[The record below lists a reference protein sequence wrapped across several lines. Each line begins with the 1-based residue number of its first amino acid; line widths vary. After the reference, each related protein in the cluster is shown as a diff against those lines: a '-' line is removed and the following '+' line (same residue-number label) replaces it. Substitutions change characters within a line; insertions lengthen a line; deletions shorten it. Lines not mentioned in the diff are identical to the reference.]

1 MGKQSGGDMKST
13 ALRVVFIAAG
23 LSLAACGQQQSG
35 EQAASAPAATAT
47 SVFDIMN
54 ASIIP
59 QSNQIWE
66 LAGDL
71 YDDDGNIDGAR
82 LSDEKWQTILDA
94 AIAMGAGAKTMA
106 EATGLKA
113 APAGV
118 KIQSEGTEGAAGA
131 ADVQAA
137 MDADPKAFSEDAA
150 QLVAIADEIVAAA
163 RAHDG
168 MKTDDASARLT
179 DVCGACHAKFWY
191 PKQAA
196 Q

>member
-1 MGKQSGGDMKST
+1 MKST
-13 ALRVVFIAAG
+13 TLRVVFIAAG
-23 LSLAACGQQQSG
+23 LLLAACGQQQSG
-35 EQAASAPAATAT
+35 EQPAPAPAATAP
-47 SVFDIMN
+47 SVFEIMN

-59 QSNQIWE
+59 QSNQVWE

-71 YDDDGNIDGAR
+71 YDDDGKIDGAR
-82 LSDEKWQTILDA
+82 LNDQQWQTIQDA
-94 AIAMGAGAKTMA
+94 ATAMGAGAKTLA
-106 EATGLKA
+106 GATSLKA

-137 MDADPKAFSEDAA
+137 MDADPKVFSEQAT

-163 RAHDG
+163 KAHDG

-179 DVCGACHAKFWY
+179 DACGACHAKFWY

-196 Q
+196 P